1 MADWLNLLKYD
12 PIEPLL
18 KAGDIAIQYF
28 VKRDL
33 LQLNEGSI
41 EEIWVLKEPQSKLKK
56 QTNDG
61 FWKSNTRNRIKAPA
75 VNYDLFETFKAFS
88 ILIDKYEFNIS
99 NIQVEKAAE
108 YLFSCQTNEGDIRG
122 IIGEQYAP
130 YYTGLIMSLLIKAG
144 YENDIRI
151 KKGFDW
157 LLKMRQND
165 GGWVIGSP
173 GCYGNYLKD
182 DIRQLT
188 THYIGTK
195 RDFDFSKPFTHC
207 GTGMVLRAFAVHPNY
222 RKTEESLTAAN
233 LIKQKFFLKDNSSS
247 YQHPDN
253 WINFKYPFFWTDL
266 ISVLDSLSLIGISK
280 DDKDI
285 RNALNWLI
293 NNQLESGLWDN
304 SYSKIHKNHKNER
317 TFEVQLW
324 ISLAI
329 CRIFKRFY
337 TYN

>member
-1 MADWLNLLKYD
+1 MTDWLNLFKYD

-18 KAGDIAIQYF
+18 KVGDIAIQYF

-33 LQLNEGSI
+33 LQLNEGGI

-61 FWKSNTRNRIKAPA
+61 FWKSNTRNRTKAPA

-99 NIQVEKAAE
+99 NIQIEKAAE
-108 YLFSCQTNEGDIRG
+108 YLLSCQTNEGDIRG

-144 YENDIRI
+144 YEKDIRI

-165 GGWVIGSP
+165 GGWIIGSP
-173 GCYGNYLKD
+173 GCFGEYSKD
-182 DIRQLT
+182 ELSKLT
-188 THYIGTK
+188 THFVGTK
-195 RDFDFSKPFTHC
+195 KDFDFSKPFTHS
-207 GTGMVLRAFAVHPNY
+207 GTGMIIRAFAYHPKY
-222 RKTEESLTAAN
+222 RKSVAALKAASL
-233 LIKQKFFLKDNSSS
+233 LKQQFFKKDNSSS
-247 YQHPDN
+247 YQDPNN
-253 WINFKYPFFWTDL
+253 WVNFKYPFFWTDL
-266 ISVLDSLSLIGISK
+266 ISALDSLSLIGISR
-280 DDKDI
+280 DDVYIKK
-285 RNALNWLI
+285 ALKWLI
-293 NNQLESGLWDN
+293 DNQLKTGLWNN
-304 SYSKIHKNHKNER
+304 SYSKIHSTIKNAK
-317 TFEVQLW
+317 TYQTQLW

-337 TYN
+337 RD